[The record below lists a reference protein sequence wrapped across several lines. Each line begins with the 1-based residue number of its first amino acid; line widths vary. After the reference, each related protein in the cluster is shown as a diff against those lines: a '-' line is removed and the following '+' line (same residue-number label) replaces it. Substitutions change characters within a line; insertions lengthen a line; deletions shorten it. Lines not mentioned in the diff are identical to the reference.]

1 MIILKNWYGRLGNN
15 IVQLSNIIDIALF
28 YEHEISFKCKHK
40 LFDVTIIENYF
51 KMYKNEEIIN
61 HPNFFGNGIE
71 YIKKIPEDIY
81 EKNNITKIKLLKQAF
96 LIKDVKKLDEND
108 VVVHIRSGDTI
119 TKEKPN
125 FWYTP
130 PPLSY
135 YTTELNK
142 KKYNKIIIVCEDN
155 IHPVVDELLKLYKN
169 AVWNENTLEQD
180 IKLILGATNVITS
193 VGWFAKQLLLIS
205 DNIKNEYHFNMEEHI
220 KYKSVMF
227 PWKNTEE
234 QRQYIMSYKYD

>member
-1 MIILKNWYGRLGNN
+1 MIILKRWIGRLGNN

-51 KMYKNEEIIN
+51 KKYKNEEILT
-61 HPNFFGNGIE
+61 HPFNFFGNVTE
-71 YIKKIPEDIY
+71 YIKKIPEDMY
-81 EKNNITKIKLLKQAF
+81 EKNNIKKIKLLKQAF

-108 VVVHIRSGDTI
+108 VVVYIRSGDIFKKT
-119 TKEKPN
+119 PHPG
-125 FWYTP
+125 YTP

-193 VGWFAKQLLLIS
+193 VGTFARQLLRLL
-205 DNIKNEYHFNMEEHI
+205 DNIKNEYNFNMGQHI

-227 PWKNTEE
+227 PWKNTDE
-234 QRQYIMSYKYD
+234 QRQYITSYKYD